1 MMNSIFIFSFC
12 SLLLSMMG
20 SNNSFDLQGKT
31 YRVSEGDVSMFDG
44 REINNGTLVISKG
57 DYLLRVKKEG
67 GACLK
72 LGDNTELIIDGT
84 LRLAPN
90 SFRKCDMIRVVGSH
104 VKIHG
109 KGSVIGD
116 RLTHTGSEGEWG
128 MGINFQNASHATLSG
143 LTIKDCWG
151 DCVYVGKKSTDILI
165 TDCLLDNSR
174 RQGVSVTFADSVTI
188 RNCKITN
195 ISGTYPQYGIDIEP
209 NKKCSVDNVLIE
221 NVDVKNCEGGI
232 RATLPNAGI
241 GNAMI
246 GQVEI
251 RNCHVSAK
259 SRYPI
264 HLKRC
269 KQAIVERCTIDAT
282 NDRPSI
288 YANYIDNL
296 RVCDNTLNVDVQLM
310 SSAVNKVKEL
320 IGKSVYSAIRVV
332 HTPVKVIENNSII
345 EK

>member
-1 MMNSIFIFSFC
+1 
-12 SLLLSMMG
+12 MG
-20 SNNSFDLQGKT
+20 SNKVYDLQGKT
-31 YRVSEGDVSMFDG
+31 YRISDGDVSKFDG
-44 REINNGTLVISKG
+44 REICNGTLVISKG

-109 KGSVIGD
+109 KGCVMGD
-116 RLTHTGSEGEWG
+116 RLTHKGSEGEWG
-128 MGINFQNASHATLSG
+128 MGINFQKASHATLSG

-151 DCVYVGKKSTDILI
+151 DCVYVGKKSTDIMI
-165 TDCLLDNSR
+165 KDCLLDNSR
-174 RQGVSVTFADSVTI
+174 RQGVSVTFADRVTI

-209 NKKCSVDNVLIE
+209 NRKSSVDNVLIE

-232 RATLPNAGI
+232 RAVLPNAGI

-246 GQVEI
+246 GRVEI
-251 RNCHVSAK
+251 RNCFVSAK
-259 SRYPI
+259 TRYPI

-269 KQAIVERCTIDAT
+269 RQALVEHCVIEAT
-282 NDRPSI
+282 NDRASI
-288 YANYIDNL
+288 FTKYVDNL
-296 RVCDNTLNVDVQLM
+296 RVHGNTLNVDVKLF
-310 SSAVNKVKEL
+310 SSLVNKVKKQV
-320 IGKSVYSAIRVV
+320 GKGDYSAIK
-332 HTPVKVIENNSII
+332 TLKSGYEVIENNKII

>member
-1 MMNSIFIFSFC
+1 MNSIFIFSFC
-12 SLLLSMMG
+12 CLLLNMMG
-20 SNNSFDLQGKT
+20 SNNSFDLQGKV
-31 YRVSEGDVSMFDG
+31 YKVLDGDVSMFDG
-44 REINNGTLVISKG
+44 REIYNGTLVISKG

-109 KGSVIGD
+109 KGCVMGD

-128 MGINFQNASHATLSG
+128 MGINFQKASHATLSG

-165 TDCLLDNSR
+165 KDCLLDNSR

-221 NVDVKNCEGGI
+221 NVEVKNCEGGI

-246 GQVEI
+246 GRVVI
-251 RNCHVSAK
+251 RNCFVSAK
-259 SRYPI
+259 TRYPI

-269 KQAIVERCTIDAT
+269 QQALVEHCVIDAT

-288 YANYIDNL
+288 FTKYVDNL
-296 RVCDNTLNVDVQLM
+296 RVYGNTLNVDVKFF
-310 SSAVNKVKEL
+310 SSLVNKVKKQV
-320 IGKSVYSAIRVV
+320 GKSDYSVIK
-332 HTPVKVIENNSII
+332 TLKSGSEVIENNKII